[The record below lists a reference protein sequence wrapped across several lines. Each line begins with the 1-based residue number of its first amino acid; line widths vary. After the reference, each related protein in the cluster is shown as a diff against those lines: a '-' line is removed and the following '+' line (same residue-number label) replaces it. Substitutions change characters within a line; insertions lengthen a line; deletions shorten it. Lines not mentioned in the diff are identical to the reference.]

1 MRKVLF
7 IGGTGQISLCCVEAA
22 IAAGDDVSV
31 YNRGRTAGNL
41 PKDVH
46 VLVGDYEDDAA
57 YAALGHRDFDVV
69 CQFIAFGPEHVS
81 RDLRTFRG
89 SAGQYIFISSASAY
103 QKPVVQYRITEAV
116 PLINPFWEYSQ
127 RKIAGE
133 NVLRE
138 QTEVPYTIVR
148 PSHTVRTRLPAALS
162 EGDQAI
168 SRMQDGLP
176 VIVPGDGTSLWT
188 LTRCE
193 DFAPPFVRLFAN
205 KMALGEDFH
214 ITSDHAFT
222 WDQIYQAI
230 GRGVGA
236 KAELVHV
243 PSETL
248 VRFQPDWIGP
258 LLGDKIYSVL
268 FDNSK
273 LKAVVGDFD
282 CEGDIDRVVAAPCAA
297 YRHRQAT
304 TGSTPRPLDPLFDR
318 IISEQRA
325 VGLPAG
331 RSP

>member
-148 PSHTVRTRLPAALS
+148 PSHTVRTRL
-162 EGDQAI
+162 
-168 SRMQDGLP
+168 R
-176 VIVPGDGTSLWT
+176 T